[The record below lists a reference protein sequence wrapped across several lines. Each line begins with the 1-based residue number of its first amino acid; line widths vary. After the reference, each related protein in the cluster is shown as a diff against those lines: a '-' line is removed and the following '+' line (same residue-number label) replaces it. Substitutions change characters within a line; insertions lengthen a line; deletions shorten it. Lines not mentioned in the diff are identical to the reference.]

1 MRKNKYYKIYFFFIV
16 YKRWIKQ
23 LHEKRKF
30 HHRKNLIMLKDEDID
45 NIQGSRMFSSSER
58 NINILLVTKIM
69 II

>member
-1 MRKNKYYKIYFFFIV
+1 M

-30 HHRKNLIMLKDEDID
+30 RHRKNLIMLKYVDTD

-58 NINILLVTKIM
+58 NINILLVTKI
-69 II
+69 III

>member
-1 MRKNKYYKIYFFFIV
+1 M

-23 LHEKRKF
+23 LYEKRKF
-30 HHRKNLIMLKDEDID
+30 HHRKNLIMLKDVDTD